1 MSSCIELKDEKE
13 GDCVVTSD
21 FFFDRI
27 GEPVPVKFT
36 DGYSETYELDSLP
49 SQPLAVSER
58 FQLLFVAHSDRFC
71 VARTADV
78 MEAAREIKDKGNGLS
93 VMELSIVDVPI
104 GKVRILSLSPD
115 SSTLAASVGRDVHF
129 FSVDSLLNKD
139 PEPFSSCSVEESG
152 FLKEMRWLEKVE
164 KSFILLS
171 NIRKLYH
178 GNVGSPLKQVMDE
191 VDAADVK
198 GNFIAVARR
207 NTLSILSSNLKEK
220 LCLSLSFGSW
230 TRDCGEDGHVKVDSV
245 KWIRPDCIVL
255 GCFELNSDG
264 MEENYFVEVIRS
276 KDGRIDCSKDPS
288 QVVTQSFYYVFPGMV
303 DDILPTGDGPYT
315 LFGYLDQ
322 CKLAIAANRKNTDGH
337 IVLFSW
343 LLGEEQN
350 EVVVVDVNRDKWL
363 PRIALQDN
371 GDENLVV
378 GLCIDKV
385 SVHGKVNIQLG
396 VEEER
401 GLSPY
406 CVLICLTL
414 EGKLIMFHVASLSES
429 TDSFI
434 SDAQVSDEE
443 ADVVSS
449 QAVAQKAAG
458 ELYASAS
465 FAEKSLFSGAN
476 QLKQNVVDAGGEA
489 HKGMATSGFQVSPQT
504 WASGEIIPPNNFGA
518 KFMSDSKNF
527 EGDRPGGTG
536 VSASTESIMG
546 TRIGKPLHG
555 KELMAPSPLVSSSS
569 FPQQIGQKDS
579 IAVGRI
585 ESIPSICSSQMS
597 FQEATSGF
605 SATKEDK
612 KSGLHLGVTP
622 KEPSISKQFGNI
634 KEMVNELDTLL
645 YSIEGKGGIKD
656 ACIVAQKTPVQ
667 ALEKGVGTLSD
678 QCTIWKGTMEDRLE
692 EVHQLLDKTVQVLSR
707 TTYFKGVIKQAT
719 DDRYWELWNRQKLN
733 PELELKRQHILKL
746 NQDLTNQLI
755 LLERHFNSIELEKFS
770 DGARGPRGRQAHQKR
785 LGSSRSLHSLHSLHN
800 TLTSQLAA
808 AEQLSD
814 CLSKQMEVLSINSP
828 QVKTKSVKKEL
839 FDMIGL
845 PFDDSFST
853 PMGSK
858 VSDTPSAKKLMIPSS
873 SASSKDQSKRNQFG
887 ALKTSEPETAR
898 RRRDSLGQG
907 WTSFE
912 PPKTT
917 VKRMLL
923 PENHKVTSGKFSLS
937 MDKQRHSSDE
947 RVTAARKNRTSP
959 STLSYQSEN
968 DGMHESSEQK
978 SIGSP
983 LMAFNAINESPG
995 SGLTQIYQ
1003 RTNVSTP
1010 LTSRSSITDSKNTS
1024 TGGTHPAATK
1034 SISQTTERPFTDSV
1048 KETKPWFPPPS
1059 DSSQTEKK
1067 PTLLSSSTGK
1077 GTMFNRSPFELV
1089 KQGTNSTESSP
1100 SVIVKGEGISSS
1112 SFGRT
1117 THQAFPSVSAKV
1129 PQLGYGM
1136 GKSSPGDTISPST
1149 GLNVESSKSLPM
1161 FSSFSPQQ
1169 SSSPSISSFKTVTSS
1184 EPSKDGPWNISKAVA
1199 DNQSPF
1205 AKFSSS
1211 SVTPSAS
1218 SSSSLIFS
1226 TSSISSA
1233 YPSASSFSSPF
1244 SFPALKPF
1252 SASSLTPSVNSTLN
1266 TLGSDVEANL
1276 LKVTPGLDRTTTE
1289 HVPLPKQVLPS
1300 EPTSRLGDIPT
1311 STSETS
1317 SGLPPTP
1324 ELEGDRVKVRAESER
1339 NSSPETVPSQV
1350 LPTEPIPK
1358 LGVSQAPTLTKEISS
1373 ELRPTSESRQP
1384 KVDPD
1389 LVKVSS
1395 PEPDLTS
1402 SGVMSMPKHVLPSE
1416 PTPKLGFSQA
1426 STSISEIKS
1435 GMLSVNETSA
1445 DKTSTSTSAVTFA
1458 TRQEGSSPPFLFPTP
1473 PTIGNV
1479 ALQKIEN
1486 PEVINQE
1493 DGMEEEEPETNN
1505 IVPSFNLGSLDSF
1518 GLGSSTS
1525 TAPKGNPFGSS
1536 FGNMGTVS
1544 SAPSPFGFTVPSG
1557 EMFRPASFSFP
1568 SQSSQP
1574 SQLQSS
1580 TPFSGGFGAVG
1591 ITPQAPPTQGGFGQP
1606 AQIGGGQQAL
1616 GSVLGSFGQSRQIG
1630 SAIPGAGLASSG
1642 GFGGGFGG
1650 AASTG
1655 GGFSSAATS
1664 GGFASIASAG
1674 GGFGALTSGGGGFGS
1689 AASAG
1694 GGFGSFAAAAPA
1706 GGGFGG
1712 VASAGAGFGGFAAAA
1727 PAGGGFG
1734 GATSGGGFPTA
1745 GGGFRAIG
1753 NQQPAGGF
1761 SSFGGSGGNTTSK
1774 LPDIFTQMR
1783 K

>member
-93 VMELSIVDVPI
+93 VLELSIVDVPI

-198 GNFIAVARR
+198 GNFIAVARG

-443 ADVVSS
+443 ADVESVVSEESIISSGLLGANKDATYGTSVVASLKSSEIEVSSLNTFVGAQKDQKLGVSGRLEAKLFAHMEASEITGQQIEVEPFGDTHLQGKVMSGLQSGSVNNNMKLSPHGEYNSLTKVSS

-504 WASGEIIPPNNFGA
+504 WASGKIIPPNNFGA

-579 IAVGRI
+579 ITVGRI

-678 QCTIWKGTMEDRLE
+678 QCTIWKGTMDDRLE

-770 DGARGPRGRQAHQKR
+770 DGARGPRGRQTHQKR

-800 TLTSQLAA
+800 TLASQLAA

-923 PENHKVTSGKFSLS
+923 PESHKVTSGKFSLS
-937 MDKQRHSSDE
+937 MDKQQHSSDE

-968 DGMHESSEQK
+968 D
-978 SIGSP
+978 
-983 LMAFNAINESPG
+983 
-995 SGLTQIYQ
+995 
-1003 RTNVSTP
+1003 
-1010 LTSRSSITDSKNTS
+1010 
-1024 TGGTHPAATK
+1024 
-1034 SISQTTERPFTDSV
+1034 
-1048 KETKPWFPPPS
+1048 
-1059 DSSQTEKK
+1059 
-1067 PTLLSSSTGK
+1067 
-1077 GTMFNRSPFELV
+1077 
-1089 KQGTNSTESSP
+1089 
-1100 SVIVKGEGISSS
+1100 
-1112 SFGRT
+1112 
-1117 THQAFPSVSAKV
+1117 AKV

-1199 DNQSPF
+1199 DNQSPS

-1226 TSSISSA
+1226 TSSISSP

-1358 LGVSQAPTLTKEISS
+1358 LGVSQVPTLTKEISS

-1389 LVKVSS
+1389 LVKVSR

-1435 GMLSVNETSA
+1435 GMPSVNETSA

-1674 GGFGALTSGGGGFGS
+1674 GGFGALASGGGGFGS

-1761 SSFGGSGGNTTSK
+1761 SSFGDNGGNTTSK